1 MPALKDKNR
10 SKRKTFYYIYKIHF
24 LCGFPTGRYYIG
36 KRAYTGSGI
45 DKDRY
50 TGSGNFCEAY
60 FKKYGKIE
68 GETYIKEILEINP
81 SRKINNDRESFWI
94 GDLWKVDPLCMNQK
108 PGGEGGCGKGKA
120 SSRWGQ
126 HHTEESKKKISES
139 NKGNCARAVKQYD
152 MDGNLIKVH
161 NSIADAAKEIGLS
174 NGSAITQCCKRTEH
188 YNQAGG
194 YFWRFEDD
202 NVLDFE
208 STVQKY
214 EKQKSITKER
224 RQKEREIAKENK
236 ERNKP
241 FIIDQY
247 DLEGNYITSY
257 KTAQSAVKAC
267 GGVSS
272 QGITHCCDG
281 DPLYKKAF
289 GYIWR
294 WHGDPLGDTNTTNA
308 CIKKVIQCDLNGKE
322 IKCWDSVAS
331 VERELNIHHS
341 SISMC
346 CNNKRNHAGG
356 YKWKY
361 VNND

>member
-36 KRAYTGSGI
+36 KRSYTGSGI

-81 SRKINNDRESFWI
+81 SKKINNDRESFWI

-214 EKQKSITKER
+214 EKQKAITKER

-267 GGVSS
+267 GGVGS
-272 QGITHCCDG
+272 QGIIHCCDG